1 MVLKVELPLD
11 PGLLRVIAAVQ
22 AGAQA
27 QGLDPLLVGA
37 AARDLLLV
45 NVFGQR
51 VRRATKDVD
60 FAVALA
66 SWEAFEQLK
75 ERLVSDHGFADEARQ
90 VQRLV
95 FTAEGDGA
103 GTTIDLVPFG
113 GLQVNRH
120 TLVWPPEM
128 DVYMTVAGFT
138 EALASAQVVELAAG
152 VMVKVASLPGLT
164 ILKLFAWGDRRH
176 RDAKDAVD
184 LYQLL
189 RSYGDAGTS
198 DRMSD
203 PDQALDRWLALDC
216 DEEKTGAWL
225 LGKDCGLLAK
235 AETAEALQQLWGD
248 ERRREQL
255 LNGMVSNEMGSKG
268 ARQRAEG
275 LLTLFLEGFWESC
288 QGVS

>member
-11 PGLLRVIAAVQ
+11 PGLCRVIAAVQ

-164 ILKLFAWGDRRH
+164 ILKLFAWGDRRQ
-176 RDAKDAVD
+176 RDVKDAVD
-184 LYQLL
+184 LYTLL
-189 RSYGDAGTS
+189 RSYSEAGTF
-198 DRMSD
+198 DRMTD
-203 PDQALDRWLALDC
+203 PDQALDRWQALGC
-216 DEEKTGAWL
+216 DDERTGAWL

-255 LNGMVSNEMGSKG
+255 LDGMVSNELGIKG
-268 ARQRAEG
+268 ARQRAEA
-275 LLTLFLEGFWESC
+275 LLTLFLEGFGEAK
-288 QGVS
+288 